1 MTIASPEVEHEGARH
16 VRAEVR
22 ALRAYRL
29 PLTAPMPDGAVRLHQ
44 NEAPDDWPPEVK
56 QEIAARLLESPW
68 HLYPGMRAEAVTEAV
83 AALQGTSAA
92 MVAPAAGSNDA
103 IRAAFAA
110 FAAGGTAV
118 MPSPTYSMARTLA
131 VVAGAR
137 PLEVPLRSDFAL
149 DPDALLRV
157 AHAHQAEAIYLAC
170 PNNPTGN
177 GFAPD
182 AVRAVIEGAPG
193 AVLIDEAY
201 WEFAATTW
209 LDAVERYPNLVLIR
223 TFSKAMAGAGLRLGW
238 LTAQPPVIAELLK
251 VTPPYSLN
259 VFVQAAAPVLV
270 ARRAIAA
277 ARVRGV
283 LAERARVAGAL
294 AAMGLRTYPSET
306 NFLLFEPGAAPAAV
320 WEGLAARGVL
330 VRDVSAIP
338 SLATCLR
345 VSIGAREANDRFLVA
360 LRSVLAGLREVPS

>member
-1 MTIASPEVEHEGARH
+1 MTITHSEAEHEGARR
-16 VRAEVR
+16 VRAEIR

-29 PLTAPMPDGAVRLHQ
+29 PQTTPPPDGAVRLHQ
-44 NEAPDDWPPEVK
+44 NEAPDDWPPGVK
-56 QEIAARLLESPW
+56 QEIAARLIESPW

-83 AALQGTSAA
+83 AALQGTPAA

-118 MPSPTYSMARTLA
+118 LPSPTYSMARTLA

-137 PLEVPLRSDFAL
+137 PMEVPLRSDFTL

-157 AHAHQAEAIYLAC
+157 AHACRAEAIYLAC

-209 LDAVERYPNLVLIR
+209 LDAVERYPHLVLIR

-238 LTAQPPVIAELLK
+238 FTAQPAVIAELLK

-270 ARRAIAA
+270 AHRDIAA
-277 ARVRGV
+277 ARVREV
-283 LAERARVAGAL
+283 LAERARVAAAL
-294 AAMGLRTYPSET
+294 TAMGLRAYPSET

-320 WEGLAARGVL
+320 WEGLAERGVL
-330 VRDVSAIP
+330 VRDVSAMP
-338 SLATCLR
+338 SLGPCLR
-345 VSIGAREANDRFLVA
+345 VSIGAREANDRFLSA
-360 LRSVLAGLREVPS
+360 LSAVLQALEAVPS